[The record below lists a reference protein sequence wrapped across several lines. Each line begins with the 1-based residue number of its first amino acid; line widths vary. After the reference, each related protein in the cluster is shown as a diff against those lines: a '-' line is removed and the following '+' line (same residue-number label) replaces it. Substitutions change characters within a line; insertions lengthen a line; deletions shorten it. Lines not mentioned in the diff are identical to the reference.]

1 MSPAPGVGGGHHAK
15 RGSGRA
21 RQRGARR
28 ALGLAI
34 VIAGG
39 IAIVWAWRARTR
51 PPADDLRDPIRL
63 AAATD
68 SFNARARRREWGA
81 AAEIGERLLVAKPHD
96 YAMLFDVATILNN
109 RGFQEG
115 TRFQRLRPA
124 LRLSLERIAIE
135 RRVIA
140 LLDSAAALAPNDR
153 DWADA
158 VYYQGLALEQLGL
171 PLEAQACY
179 ARVRTRMPTYEEAVR
194 RDRWLRA
201 HLADPRLPDE
211 MSDEELARYPP

>member
-1 MSPAPGVGGGHHAK
+1 MSPAGGGA
-15 RGSGRA
+15 GRA
-21 RQRGARR
+21 RRASRRGVRR
-28 ALGLAI
+28 ALGLAL

-39 IAIVWAWRARTR
+39 VAIVWAWRARTR
-51 PPADDLRDPIRL
+51 PPAADLLDPVRL

-68 SFNARARRREWGA
+68 SFNARAHRREWGA
-81 AAEIGERLLVAKPHD
+81 AAEVGERLLLAKPRD

-115 TRFQRLRPA
+115 TRFQRPRPA

-140 LLDSAAALAPNDR
+140 LLDSAAALAPTDR

-158 VYYQGLALEQLGL
+158 FYYKGLALEQLGL

-179 ARVRTRMPTYEEAVR
+179 HQVRARVPTYEEAVR

-201 HLADPRLPDE
+201 HLAEPGLPDE
-211 MSDEELARYPP
+211 MSDEDLARYPP